1 MLLNI
6 ASETLHDSLGLTNV
20 ASPCHLGAL
29 HDTVL
34 LHQRG
39 VRVAVELCTLAA
51 NLHLLCDDAEAFGAI
66 ERCV

>member
-1 MLLNI
+1 MLLNV
-6 ASETLHDSLGLTNV
+6 ASEALHDGLGLTNV

-34 LHQRG
+34 LHERG
-39 VRVAVELCTLAA
+39 VRVAIELCTLAA
-51 NLHLLCDDAEAFGAI
+51 NFHLLCDDAEAFGAI